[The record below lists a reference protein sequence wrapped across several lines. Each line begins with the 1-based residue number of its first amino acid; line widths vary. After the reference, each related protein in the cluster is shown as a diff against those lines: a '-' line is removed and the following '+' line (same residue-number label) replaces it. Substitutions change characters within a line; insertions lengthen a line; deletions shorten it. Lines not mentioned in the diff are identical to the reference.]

1 MSPRFDHIQSAAVAV
16 HSTHHAAQMP
26 GHCGRPLHAT
36 VVCMVLNCPDF
47 AFDSVSDIATVTPH
61 AERIWGIPQPTELC
75 GLFVQLHSHHETI
88 VTLALVLFMC

>member
-1 MSPRFDHIQSAAVAV
+1 MSPGFDHIQAAAVAV

-47 AFDSVSDIATVTPH
+47 ALDSVSDIATVTPH
-61 AERIWGIPQPTELC
+61 AERIWGDPSAYRAVW
-75 GLFVQLHSHHETI
+75 FVRAAAGDSWCLTMKP
-88 VTLALVLFMC
+88 L